1 MGRAARRKRDMT
13 REERMV
19 TVGAPTT
26 PEMVLA
32 AHLDDPQRLTDLVD
46 RLGWD
51 DAATIIGAG
60 HALRVGA
67 NVVDPEV
74 PDAELP
80 LAWFGGVP
88 GGTYEIAR
96 DGTVRPSG
104 WRSM

>member
-1 MGRAARRKRDMT
+1 MGRAARRKRETT
-13 REERMV
+13 RDERMI
-19 TVGAPTT
+19 TVGVPTT
-26 PEMVLA
+26 PELVQA
-32 AHLDDPQRLTDLVD
+32 ADLDDPQKLTGLVD

-74 PDAELP
+74 PDAEMP
-80 LAWFGGVP
+80 LAWFGVP